1 MLYDGANG
9 LTLGAI
15 GQLSFMIKHSSLN
28 DAPNASPYLRI
39 FTNNGAHDVIFDA
52 TSCLTVVPLE
62 DVFRTYE
69 VTDGTDEQIRYDDDA
84 CAGPPDGLDWA
95 ETQAAHAS
103 EIISGIFVTT
113 GFTGGVPLA
122 AILRSLSVNGSEFVF
137 GS

>member
-1 MLYDGANG
+1 M
-9 LTLGAI
+9 
-15 GQLSFMIKHSSLN
+15 H
-28 DAPNASPYLRI
+28 
-39 FTNNGAHDVIFDA
+39 HDVIFDA
-52 TSCLTVVPLE
+52 TSCLTVVPFE

-84 CAGPPDGLDWA
+84 CGPGQPDGLDWTA
-95 ETQAAHAS
+95 TQAAHAS
-103 EIISGIFVTT
+103 EIIAGIFVTT